1 MRNAPDVR
9 PLIQQSVR
17 ATFPRMNQRIP
28 PVIDMT
34 PDGRFRPEPQRSGL
48 LRGTPLSFR
57 IMVAAVAVA
66 AVTLAAIVAV
76 FALWLLALLIPV
88 AAGAA
93 LIAYLSLK
101 WRRWQRGRAAARPP
115 VRSSFPG

>member
-1 MRNAPDVR
+1 
-9 PLIQQSVR
+9 
-17 ATFPRMNQRIP
+17 MNQRIP

-34 PDGRFRPEPQRSGL
+34 PDGRFRPEPPRPNL

-57 IMVAAVAVA
+57 IMVGAVVVA

-76 FALWLLALLIPV
+76 FALWVLALLIPV

-101 WRRWQRGRAAARPP
+101 WRRWQRGRAGAGLPSRPLG
-115 VRSSFPG
+115 S